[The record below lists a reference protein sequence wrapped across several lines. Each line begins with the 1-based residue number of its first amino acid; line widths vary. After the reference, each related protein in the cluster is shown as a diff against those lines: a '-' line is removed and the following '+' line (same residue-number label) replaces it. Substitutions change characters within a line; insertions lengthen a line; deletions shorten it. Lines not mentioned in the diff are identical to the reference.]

1 MISII
6 NLQPIT
12 VARPNNSE
20 SVRREQIAD
29 LTLAGHYYG
38 LHTKAFFTE
47 EAKDRPIS
55 PSVGQ
60 HAFTEVTRDMKSNPS
75 TKSVSHK
82 NQQNSFV
89 LILQI

>member
-12 VARPNNSE
+12 VARPNHSE

-29 LTLAGHYYG
+29 LTLAGHNYG

-55 PSVGQ
+55 PSVG
-60 HAFTEVTRDMKSNPS
+60 
-75 TKSVSHK
+75 
-82 NQQNSFV
+82 
-89 LILQI
+89 